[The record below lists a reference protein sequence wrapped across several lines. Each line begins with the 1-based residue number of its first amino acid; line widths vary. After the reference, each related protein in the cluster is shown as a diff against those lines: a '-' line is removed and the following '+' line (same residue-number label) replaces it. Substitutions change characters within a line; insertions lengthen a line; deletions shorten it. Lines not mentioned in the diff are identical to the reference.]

1 MDHETYENEMMAVVN
16 RHGEVATEESSK
28 TAKAKWSSVI
38 NKNDTKV
45 VVTGLK
51 RTLLAFATL
60 AMLAVAV
67 FGFITVA
74 KAQGYIAVVI
84 FFASIIALIASY
96 TLLYAQGIISKAT
109 SKSGGEENE

>member
-1 MDHETYENEMMAVVN
+1 MDHDVYENHMIETIN
-16 RHGEVATEESSK
+16 QHGEK
-28 TAKAKWSSVI
+28 TVKEKCNLVM